1 MDSKAAI
8 HLLKNML
15 GPLVDYAEMV
25 GGPPGTY
32 GTKYVYQDPED
43 YAIEEAIKALE
54 KEERY
59 KWHDLKNNP
68 NDLPE
73 VFVDYEIENGK
84 FSDNVLVETDKYNT
98 LMVAYMNLGTGEWFN
113 LLNEDECFYEEY
125 GNVVKWKYIDYE

>member
-1 MDSKAAI
+1 MEIKETI
-8 HLLKNML
+8 NLLK
-15 GPLVDYAEMV
+15 GIQSPLQDYAELI
-25 GGPPGTY
+25 GAPYWAY
-32 GTKYVYQDPED
+32 GKQYVYPDPED
-43 YAIEEAIKALE
+43 YAIEEAISALE

-73 VFVDYEIENGK
+73 VLVKDSK
-84 FSDNVLVETDKYNT
+84 LSDNVLVETDKYNT